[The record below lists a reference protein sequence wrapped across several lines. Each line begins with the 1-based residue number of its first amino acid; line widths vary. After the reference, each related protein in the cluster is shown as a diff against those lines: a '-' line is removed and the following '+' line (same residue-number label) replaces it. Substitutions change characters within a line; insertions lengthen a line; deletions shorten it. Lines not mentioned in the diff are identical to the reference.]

1 MLATR
6 NHLFLFSQ
14 IIHRSKYEEAYES
27 LKEESISYI
36 NITQLAM
43 EKKEDN
49 RVKKKDAM
57 RSIACSF
64 KKEIIYI
71 YIYIKSVVQTSAQL

>member
-36 NITQLAM
+36 NITQISHGEERRQQGEEERHNEVYSL
-43 EKKEDN
+43 
-49 RVKKKDAM
+49 
-57 RSIACSF
+57 
-64 KKEIIYI
+64 
-71 YIYIKSVVQTSAQL
+71 QL